1 MASLAYGSYEDA
13 KALPENNQGKRKKKM
28 IALSEF
34 IPQNAVDSNGV
45 FFHGDDGI
53 IVNFTSRYNAATQ
66 SELIAEAIGIIDAS
80 QQPQSPT
87 YSPTT
92 PHSMSR
98 QSSTVDMDV
107 DDEEEPLRIN
117 IPPNRRSRNVSTK
130 EDDSGGRSPAIALE
144 EAAQN
149 HALTIPVETNVFLP
163 YQRRVIE
170 AIRQIEQM
178 RPTDLPGAQA
188 RELRRVIQVV
198 YEVFFGVDYTTGNP
212 TAFYQEHGAAPIAGM
227 NPAELTQQ
235 ATQAR
240 QAQAAVNQSAEDSL
254 GFLTT
259 FLQPL
264 FNRAND
270 PTVAAA
276 FTASWQQQGANTN
289 IAAPLNDITRLMT
302 AVQNIHIAGAHLV
315 RSDPLF
321 IANRSER
328 VQQGDLRVRNWYE
341 RIGYWI
347 ALNGYASFRDY
358 IVANFPRL
366 GPQLATRMDAV
377 MPAAYRSS
385 HLAIQQFEAALNEYN
400 TIYQRLPPWARL
412 CWTLPY
418 PPGSIEYNQAVS
430 RSLNKPGSE
439 EFQRAGAL
447 AQRGDRGGAL
457 QMLADA
463 RGDVLNHP
471 ASTYPAFLTLTS
483 GGQVNGP
490 LISYYYALHGGRML
504 YQREGQ
510 QWLTDA
516 FNSNPGRFI
525 QEMAN
530 LVDTMEEMHRRYQAS
545 GGNLGE
551 GFYGQNQAW
560 LNATQA
566 LESRNPQ
573 TRQQAAAR
581 VSQAFGTGQVGT
593 ISRQVGLADICK
605 PGGGGSSSMCESMRK
620 TFNPYQRQSTQ
631 MGSEPL
637 FGNQVVS
644 ESGDTRS
651 TRKVRRDV
659 AQQQSREIGLR
670 YRQEQSDLA
679 GEQVTTSFLKAL
691 RDHYAGGN
699 RGDQYWTNATRQ
711 STNNPEDT
719 TTTPGILDIL
729 NTPVH
734 LRGPVHRTSRTGKPV
749 TPRQQDWAE
758 LPRDQAGVGSGPGLR
773 LWQLLVRNL
782 TGFRNIRDH
791 NTLLTRL
798 GQLGTGIVQAARQG
812 SSLDGFNNPVLRM
825 PAEDVR
831 TIALQMLQNPLLR
844 SVIQVNP
851 PAAAT
856 YTESSATKAIY
867 EIQGEGQKKRGGRR
881 TRKHKKRRKKTR
893 HRRKRGK
900 KTRHKKKKRTRKH

>member
-13 KALPENNQGKRKKKM
+13 KALPENNPRKRKEKM

-34 IPQNAVDSNGV
+34 IPQNAVDENGLV
-45 FFHGDDGI
+45 FHGDDGI
-53 IVNFTSRYNAATQ
+53 IVNFTSRYNATTQ
-66 SELIAEAIGIIDAS
+66 IAFIAEAIRIIDAS
-80 QQPQSPT
+80 QQQQQGDYQPQSPT

-98 QSSTVDMDV
+98 QSSMSDVDMDAV
-107 DDEEEPLRIN
+107 DDEEEPLRIH
-117 IPPNRRSRNVSTK
+117 IPSNRRSRNVSTK
-130 EDDSGGRSPAIALE
+130 EDDSGRRSPDIVLA

-149 HALTIPVETNVFLP
+149 HALTIPVDTNAFLP

-170 AIRQIEQM
+170 AIEQIEQM
-178 RPTDLPGAQA
+178 RPTDLQGAKA

-289 IAAPLNDITRLMT
+289 IASPLNDITRLMT

-321 IANRSER
+321 IANRHER

-347 ALNGYASFRDY
+347 ALNGYASFRDM
-358 IVANFPRL
+358 VASKAP
-366 GPQLATRMDAV
+366 GLATRMDAV

-418 PPGSIEYNQAVS
+418 PPGPTSTGYNQEERR

-439 EFQRAGAL
+439 ELQHAGEL
-447 AQRGDRGGAL
+447 AQRGDREGAL

-490 LISYYYALHGGRML
+490 LIAYYYALHGGRML
-504 YQREGQ
+504 YQQEGQ
-510 QWLTDA
+510 QWLTEA

-530 LVDTMEEMHRRYQAS
+530 LVDTMEEMHIQYQAS

-581 VSQAFGTGQVGT
+581 VSSLFGTGQVGT
-593 ISRQVGLADICK
+593 ISSGGIARMCE
-605 PGGGGSSSMCESMRK
+605 PGGGGSSSMCESMRGTTRR
-620 TFNPYQRQSTQ
+620 TFHPQQSTQ

-637 FGNQVVS
+637 YGNQVLEAS
-644 ESGDTRS
+644 KSSSIHAFREH
-651 TRKVRRDV
+651 V
-659 AQQQSREIGLR
+659 ADQQSKEVGAK
-670 YRQEQSDLA
+670 YAQEQRDLA
-679 GEQVTTSFLKAL
+679 GEQVTTRFLAGL
-691 RDHYAGGN
+691 REHYTRGN
-699 RGDQYWTNATRQ
+699 RGDQSWTTVTRQ
-711 STNNPEDT
+711 STNNPEET
-719 TTTPGILDIL
+719 ITTPGVLDIL
-729 NTPVH
+729 NTRVH
-734 LRGPVHRTSRTGKPV
+734 LLSLIHISEP
-749 TPRQQDWAE
+749 
-758 LPRDQAGVGSGPGLR
+758 
-773 LWQLLVRNL
+773 
-782 TGFRNIRDH
+782 
-791 NTLLTRL
+791 TR
-798 GQLGTGIVQAARQG
+798 
-812 SSLDGFNNPVLRM
+812 P
-825 PAEDVR
+825 
-831 TIALQMLQNPLLR
+831 
-844 SVIQVNP
+844 
-851 PAAAT
+851 
-856 YTESSATKAIY
+856 Y
-867 EIQGEGQKKRGGRR
+867 
-881 TRKHKKRRKKTR
+881 
-893 HRRKRGK
+893 
-900 KTRHKKKKRTRKH
+900 